1 MRVAKRQVREG
12 LTKLA
17 VAGSGTSSIY
27 WQLRGGLFSARVAVS
42 LSAAALLASGC
53 AANSVSS
60 SGALPPRTEMRRPA
74 NSNHE
79 VQPRVTVASWY
90 GPGFNGRRT
99 SSGEVFNQNRLT
111 AASRDLPLGSR
122 VRVTNL
128 ANGRSVVVL
137 VNDRG
142 PYVRGRGIDLS
153 KRAAEDLGI
162 ERAGVARVEIASAD
176 SPAAKPLWSGRVK
189 VTRWRG
195 PRRRY
200 YRSSRSSHPARSG
213 VSGRHRH
220 RRYRQYASRSNHRII
235 NDPVGTWLLQMV
247 R

>member
-1 MRVAKRQVREG
+1 MRG
-12 LTKLA
+12 
-17 VAGSGTSSIY
+17 
-27 WQLRGGLFSARVAVS
+27 
-42 LSAAALLASGC
+42 
-53 AANSVSS
+53 
-60 SGALPPRTEMRRPA
+60 PA
-74 NSNHE
+74 NPNHE
-79 VQPRVTVASWY
+79 VQPRVTLASWY

-153 KRAAEDLGI
+153 KRAAADLGI

-176 SPAAKPLWSGRVK
+176 SPAAKPLWRGRVK
-189 VTRWRG
+189 VT
-195 PRRRY
+195 RRRY
-200 YRSSRSSHPARSG
+200 YRSSRSSHLARSG
-213 VSGRHRH
+213 VSGRRRH

-247 R
+247 P